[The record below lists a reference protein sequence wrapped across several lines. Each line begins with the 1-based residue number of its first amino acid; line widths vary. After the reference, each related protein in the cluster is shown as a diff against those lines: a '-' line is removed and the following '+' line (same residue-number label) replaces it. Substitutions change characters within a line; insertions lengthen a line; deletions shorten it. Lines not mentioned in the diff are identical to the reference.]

1 MAPPKANE
9 LTDSISRSCKSF
21 EILPLSVVWNV
32 KARSPKYLE
41 LNIES
46 RYMNRLLCYKYSI
59 SVYVLQLRN
68 IACLR
73 FFLNRECKIVWN
85 NSIFLIHHENI
96 SEEKN
101 HIFYQILFYVIAL
114 YLSHVPHIL
123 QQTSTL
129 LSWYVPDLS
138 LFH

>member
-21 EILPLSVVWNV
+21 EILPLSVVWNI

-59 SVYVLQLRN
+59 SFYVLQLKKSCYQPFS
-68 IACLR
+68 CL
-73 FFLNRECKIVWN
+73 
-85 NSIFLIHHENI
+85 I
-96 SEEKN
+96 S
-101 HIFYQILFYVIAL
+101 LTTSAL
-114 YLSHVPHIL
+114 P
-123 QQTSTL
+123 L
-129 LSWYVPDLS
+129 LS
-138 LFH
+138 

>member
-1 MAPPKANE
+1 MAPPPKANE

-59 SVYVLQLRN
+59 
-68 IACLR
+68 
-73 FFLNRECKIVWN
+73 
-85 NSIFLIHHENI
+85 
-96 SEEKN
+96 
-101 HIFYQILFYVIAL
+101 
-114 YLSHVPHIL
+114 
-123 QQTSTL
+123 
-129 LSWYVPDLS
+129 
-138 LFH
+138 